1 MNTDCYKKG
10 VKQLLPRYERLA
22 VEAANTVSVWKV
34 IPVFYD
40 LFSAIL
46 YNREQNAL
54 QRIYTG
60 LTDGCDKLRRLL
72 TLSTD
77 RETTPDTGGTSND
90 TVKRVVDL
98 YGTCWED
105 FDEYLLFEEP
115 RQLLATRFERN
126 NIDTSWVQGG
136 IALDDGCGSGRYT
149 VALKHLGF
157 RKVIGIDLGKT
168 AMLQTQ
174 ELLAQRGIA
183 GISFCE
189 GSVLELPFDDD
200 SFDFVFCN
208 GVLHHTVDTQ
218 QGLNEVYRTLK
229 TGGRA
234 WIYVY
239 NRDGLYWKIRKMLRR
254 VLKHVPREES
264 YMVLK
269 EMELPMGKIFMFMDS
284 CYVDIENNYSRS
296 EFERILRNTGF
307 KRITFLS
314 RGVDHDV
321 SEAASRGSDEMRAV
335 YGRFGDLR
343 FLAGK

>member
-1 MNTDCYKKG
+1 M
-10 VKQLLPRYERLA
+10 
-22 VEAANTVSVWKV
+22 
-34 IPVFYD
+34 
-40 LFSAIL
+40 
-46 YNREQNAL
+46 
-54 QRIYTG
+54 
-60 LTDGCDKLRRLL
+60 
-72 TLSTD
+72 D
-77 RETTPDTGGTSND
+77 RETPSNTDGAPSD

-126 NIDTSWVQGG
+126 NIDTAWFQGG

-149 VALKHLGF
+149 VALKQLGF
-157 RKVIGIDLGKT
+157 KKVIGIDLGKT
-168 AMLQTQ
+168 ALLQTQ
-174 ELLAQRGIA
+174 ERLAQRGID
-183 GISFCE
+183 GIRFCE
-189 GSVLELPFDDD
+189 GSVLDLPFDDD

-218 QGLNEVYRTLK
+218 QGLNEIYRTLK

-307 KRITFLS
+307 KRITFLA

-321 SEAASRGSDEMRAV
+321 SEAASGGSEEMRTV